1 MKLLAE
7 LLYNLAALA
16 LVAAAA
22 YFFFWGFAVVVGLS
36 LLADLGLLLLER
48 SVQQPAKL

>member
-16 LVAAAA
+16 VVAASA
-22 YFFFWGFAVVVGLS
+22 YFLFWGFAVVVGVS
-36 LLADLGLLLLER
+36 LLADLALLLLER